1 MDDHRFKL
9 GELVSL
15 RHDQAEPERVGL
27 VVYHRWARTSIDVLW
42 DDGTV
47 SQHLTHA
54 MRGAWLVVKEVT

>member
-1 MDDHRFKL
+1 MNDHRFKL

-27 VVYHRWARTSIDVLW
+27 VIRDRWYNAAMDVLW

-47 SQHLTHA
+47 SQHLTRA
-54 MRGAWLVVKEVT
+54 LRGAWLVVKGVT